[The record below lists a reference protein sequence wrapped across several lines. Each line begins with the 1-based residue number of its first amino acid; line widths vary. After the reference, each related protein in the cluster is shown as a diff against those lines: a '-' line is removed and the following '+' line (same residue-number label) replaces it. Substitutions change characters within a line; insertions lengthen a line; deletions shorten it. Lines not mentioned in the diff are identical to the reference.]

1 MRHYFRLFVLL
12 VLLSLSM
19 PSAIGDEY
27 KILMRTPV
35 QGLQRLS
42 LTADQAAFIKQ
53 QRQLNVGV
61 THYDAPPFGMRNI
74 RNEFEGLSADYTG
87 LVAWQLNLP
96 VKIKV
101 FSSSEEAWQ
110 ALARGDIDL
119 IPSVAAFPDNDAFAF
134 SLPYASD
141 KPVLG
146 LNDSDTAPLAE
157 DLRDTDV
164 AMPRDYLPLSQA
176 QAAYPNARFR
186 LFDSYQEALSA
197 VAFGQSRVYLG
208 NSYSLSRN
216 YLNNIHVERFSR
228 LTSREVGFAVSQ
240 KKPQLLT
247 LINAAIKAVPEDEK
261 QELYRLWQ
269 PDRIDLAQGSKSL
282 LFSEQEKAW
291 IKKHPIVNVLIYS
304 QDNAAPV
311 SFIDNKGV
319 LRGIAADLFS
329 VVSLRT
335 GLQFRFE
342 TGSTTEELIQQ
353 VNESSADMLAS
364 ITPSEARKNKILF
377 TRPYLRSAFSLATAT
392 NRNDIHMLADL
403 RGKRLAMVKNI
414 GVESMVRQ
422 RYPEIE
428 IVHVG
433 NESQLLSTVLE
444 GKADAAVGIL
454 IMSDYQIFT
463 NFQDKLK
470 VVSIV
475 GDAPV
480 WISFGVG
487 LSNPELQGIL
497 DKILLSIP
505 PVELENLANRWRP
518 NELVVVD
525 SFWYRYR
532 EVLIATA
539 VFSAVLIILAL
550 GWALYLR
557 RQIARKAAL
566 RRQMNTQLVQLRE
579 VITEREAL
587 LVELKEAKDR
597 AEDSNRA
604 KSVFLSTMSHEIRTP
619 MNAIIGMLDI
629 VLKKGRR
636 GEQDI
641 QALEVAYESA
651 EGLVGLIGDIL
662 DISRIEGGHLDF
674 NPEATNLGT
683 LINNMMRVF
692 QGVAIEK
699 NIELTRAFP
708 TEPIIDVCADPLR
721 IKQVLSNLLSNAI
734 KFTDVG
740 GVSLT
745 LQQAE
750 DPVNDSVHY
759 IIDVKDSGVGID
771 ASQQAALFRPFSQAD
786 NRRAGTGLGLYIS
799 RTICESMGGT
809 LMLTS
814 EKNVGTT
821 VRATFTL
828 PKVKTAAAVDVQQH
842 EDEDKIPALK
852 ILVVD
857 DNPAN
862 RILLAKQLAWLGQHA
877 YLASE
882 GNEALAIWEKTDFDV
897 IITDCNMPGMNGYQ
911 LTHIIRTREQ
921 EQHRAA
927 AWIIGFTAN
936 AMHEITA
943 RCLQAGMNDCLFKP
957 CSINHLAAALRNIH
971 PIEHKASDDTV
982 SLK

>member
-1 MRHYFRLFVLL
+1 MR
-12 VLLSLSM
+12 
-19 PSAIGDEY
+19 
-27 KILMRTPV
+27 
-35 QGLQRLS
+35 
-42 LTADQAAFIKQ
+42 
-53 QRQLNVGV
+53 
-61 THYDAPPFGMRNI
+61 
-74 RNEFEGLSADYTG
+74 
-87 LVAWQLNLP
+87 
-96 VKIKV
+96 
-101 FSSSEEAWQ
+101 
-110 ALARGDIDL
+110 
-119 IPSVAAFPDNDAFAF
+119 
-134 SLPYASD
+134 
-141 KPVLG
+141 
-146 LNDSDTAPLAE
+146 
-157 DLRDTDV
+157 
-164 AMPRDYLPLSQA
+164 
-176 QAAYPNARFR
+176 
-186 LFDSYQEALSA
+186 
-197 VAFGQSRVYLG
+197 
-208 NSYSLSRN
+208 
-216 YLNNIHVERFSR
+216 
-228 LTSREVGFAVSQ
+228 
-240 KKPQLLT
+240 
-247 LINAAIKAVPEDEK
+247 
-261 QELYRLWQ
+261 
-269 PDRIDLAQGSKSL
+269 
-282 LFSEQEKAW
+282 
-291 IKKHPIVNVLIYS
+291 
-304 QDNAAPV
+304 
-311 SFIDNKGV
+311 
-319 LRGIAADLFS
+319 
-329 VVSLRT
+329 
-335 GLQFRFE
+335 
-342 TGSTTEELIQQ
+342 
-353 VNESSADMLAS
+353 
-364 ITPSEARKNKILF
+364 
-377 TRPYLRSAFSLATAT
+377 
-392 NRNDIHMLADL
+392 
-403 RGKRLAMVKNI
+403 
-414 GVESMVRQ
+414 
-422 RYPEIE
+422 
-428 IVHVG
+428 
-433 NESQLLSTVLE
+433 
-444 GKADAAVGIL
+444 
-454 IMSDYQIFT
+454 
-463 NFQDKLK
+463 
-470 VVSIV
+470 
-475 GDAPV
+475 
-480 WISFGVG
+480 
-487 LSNPELQGIL
+487 
-497 DKILLSIP
+497 
-505 PVELENLANRWRP
+505 
-518 NELVVVD
+518 
-525 SFWYRYR
+525 
-532 EVLIATA
+532 
-539 VFSAVLIILAL
+539 
-550 GWALYLR
+550 
-557 RQIARKAAL
+557 
-566 RRQMNTQLVQLRE
+566 
-579 VITEREAL
+579 
-587 LVELKEAKDR
+587 
-597 AEDSNRA
+597 
-604 KSVFLSTMSHEIRTP
+604 
-619 MNAIIGMLDI
+619 
-629 VLKKGRR
+629 
-636 GEQDI
+636 
-641 QALEVAYESA
+641 
-651 EGLVGLIGDIL
+651 
-662 DISRIEGGHLDF
+662 GHLDF

-911 LTHIIRTREQ
+911 LTDIIRTREQ

>member
-1 MRHYFRLFVLL
+1 MRHYFRHFLLL

-27 KILMRTPV
+27 KILMRTSV
-35 QGLQRLS
+35 QSLQRLS
-42 LTADQAAFIKQ
+42 LTPDQAAFIKQ

-61 THYDAPPFGMRNI
+61 THYDVPPFGMRNI
-74 RNEFEGLSADYTG
+74 RNEYEGLSADYTG

-96 VKIKV
+96 VNVKV

-119 IPSVAAFPDNDAFAF
+119 IPSVAAFPDNETFAF

-146 LNDSDTAPLAE
+146 LNDSDTAALAE
-157 DLRDTDV
+157 DLHDTDV

-176 QAAYPNARFR
+176 KATYPNARFR

-216 YLNNIHVERFSR
+216 YLNNIHVERLSR
-228 LTSREVGFAVSQ
+228 LASREVGFAVSQ
-240 KKPQLLT
+240 KNPQLLK
-247 LINAAIKAVPEDEK
+247 LINAAIRAVPEDEK

-282 LFSEQEKAW
+282 SFTGQEKEW
-291 IKKHPIVNVLIYS
+291 IKKHPVVNVLIYS

-342 TGSTTEELIQQ
+342 TGSTTEELIQK

-377 TRPYLRSAFSLATAT
+377 TRPYLRSAFSLATAA
-392 NRNDIHMLADL
+392 NRHDIHMLADL

-454 IMSDYQIFT
+454 IMTDYQIVS

-480 WISFGVG
+480 WVSFGVG
-487 LSNPELQGIL
+487 LANPELQGIL

-505 PVELENLANRWRP
+505 PIELENLANRWRP

-539 VFSAVLIILAL
+539 IFSAVLIILAL
-550 GWALYLR
+550 GWALYLN

-579 VITEREAL
+579 VITERETL
-587 LVELKEAKDR
+587 LVELREAKDR

-674 NPEATNLGT
+674 NPEATNPGT

-699 NIELTRAFP
+699 NIELTRTFP
-708 TEPIIDVCADPLR
+708 TEPLTDVYADPLR

-734 KFTDVG
+734 KFTDIG
-740 GVSLT
+740 SVSLT
-745 LQQAE
+745 LQQSE
-750 DPVNDSVHY
+750 GPDNDSVHY
-759 IIDVKDSGVGID
+759 IIDVQDSGVGID
-771 ASQQAALFRPFSQAD
+771 ASQQAALFRPFSQAE

-809 LMLTS
+809 LTLSS

-828 PKVKTAAAVDVQQH
+828 PKVKTAAVADVRQH

-862 RILLAKQLAWLGQHA
+862 RILLAKQLAWLGQQA
-877 YLASE
+877 YLASA
-882 GNEALAIWEKTDFDV
+882 GHEALAIWEKADIDV

-911 LTHIIRTREQ
+911 LTQLIRKREREQ
-921 EQHRAA
+921 NSAS

-936 AMHEITA
+936 AMHEITE

-971 PIEHKASDDTV
+971 PVRHEASGETV
-982 SLK
+982 

>member
-74 RNEFEGLSADYTG
+74 RNEYEGLSADYTG

-282 LFSEQEKAW
+282 LFTEQEKAW

-525 SFWYRYR
+525 SLWYRYR

-911 LTHIIRTREQ
+911 LTDIIRTREQ

>member
-1 MRHYFRLFVLL
+1 MSNYFRHFWLL
-12 VLLSLSM
+12 VLLLLSLSPAM
-19 PSAIGDEY
+19 GEEY
-27 KILMRTPV
+27 KILMRTPI
-35 QGLQRLS
+35 QGLHRLALS
-42 LTADQAAFIKQ
+42 DEQAAFIRQ
-53 QRQLNVGV
+53 HRQLIVGV

-74 RNEFEGLSADYTG
+74 RNEYEGLSADYIG

-96 VKIKV
+96 VKVKV
-101 FSSSEEAWQ
+101 FDSSDEVWQ

-119 IPSVAAFPDNDAFAF
+119 IPSVAAFPNNDVFAF

-146 LNDSDTAPLAE
+146 LNDSDTKPLAE
-157 DLRDTDV
+157 DLRNTDV
-164 AMPRDYLPLSQA
+164 AMVRDYLPLSQVR
-176 QAAYPNARFR
+176 AAYPEARFR

-228 LTSREVGFAVSQ
+228 LNSREVGFALNQ
-240 KKPQLLT
+240 NNPQLLR
-247 LINAAIKAVPEDEK
+247 LINTAIEAVPEDEK
-261 QELYRLWQ
+261 LDLYHLWQ

-282 LFSEQEKAW
+282 SFTPQEKEW
-291 IKKHPIVNVLIYS
+291 IAKHPVVNVLIYS
-304 QDNAAPV
+304 RDNAAPV

-335 GLQFRFE
+335 GLRFRFE
-342 TGSTTEELIQQ
+342 TGDTTQDLIQQ
-353 VNESSADMLAS
+353 VHELKADMLAS
-364 ITPSEARKNKILF
+364 VTPSEARKDKILF
-377 TRPYLRSAFSLATAT
+377 TRPYLRSAFALATST
-392 NRNDIHMLADL
+392 SRNDIHMLADL

-414 GVESMVRQ
+414 GVESMIRQ

-428 IVHVG
+428 IVPVG
-433 NESQLLSTVLE
+433 NESQLLSTIID

-454 IMSDYQIFT
+454 IMTDYQIFT

-475 GDAPV
+475 GDSPV
-480 WISFGVG
+480 WLSFGVG
-487 LSNPELQGIL
+487 LANPELQNIL
-497 DKILLSIP
+497 DKVLLSISP
-505 PVELENLANRWRP
+505 IELENLANRWRP

-539 VFSAVLIILAL
+539 VFSGVLILLAL

-557 RQIARKAAL
+557 KQIARKAAL
-566 RRQMNTQLVQLRE
+566 RRQMNEQLVQLRE
-579 VITEREAL
+579 VVTEREAL
-587 LVELKEAKDR
+587 LVELKDAKDR

-629 VLKKGRR
+629 VLKKGRQ

-674 NPEATNLGT
+674 NPEATNLGK
-683 LINNMMRVF
+683 LIDNMMRVF
-692 QGVAIEK
+692 HGVAVEK
-699 NIELTRAFP
+699 NIQLNKIFP
-708 TEPIIDVCADPLR
+708 TEPLLDVYADPLR

-740 GVSLT
+740 SVSLT
-745 LQQAE
+745 LQQKE
-750 DPVNDSVHY
+750 DPAKECVYYV
-759 IIDVKDSGVGID
+759 IEVRDSGVGID
-771 ASQQAALFRPFSQAD
+771 ASQQAALFKPFSQAD

-799 RTICESMGGT
+799 RTICESMDGT
-809 LMLTS
+809 LTLSS

-821 VRATFTL
+821 VRATFML
-828 PKVKTAAAVDVQQH
+828 SKVKTHTTVSEQPRLD
-842 EDEDKIPALK
+842 DEKIPALH

-877 YLASE
+877 YLASD
-882 GNEALAIWEKTDFDV
+882 GHEALALWEKTNFDV
-897 IITDCNMPGMNGYQ
+897 IVTDCNMPGMNGYQ
-911 LTHIIRTREQ
+911 LTQTLRERER
-921 EQHRAA
+921 EQHRAP

-936 AMHEITA
+936 AMHEVME

-957 CSINHLAAALRNIH
+957 CSINNIATALRNIQ
-971 PIEHKASDDTV
+971 PVMAETLDARR
-982 SLK
+982 LP